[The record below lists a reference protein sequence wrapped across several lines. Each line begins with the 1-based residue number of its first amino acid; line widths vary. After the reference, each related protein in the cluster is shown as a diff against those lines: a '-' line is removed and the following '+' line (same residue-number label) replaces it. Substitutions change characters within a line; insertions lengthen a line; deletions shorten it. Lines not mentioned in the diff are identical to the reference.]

1 VLIDHHHIAVPVGR
15 MKVETVAHGH
25 AIPAQMLALRDLNS
39 RIVAEDVSVDG
50 ELMVHQREAVAHR
63 EIGVA
68 ARSSSGTTSN
78 LLIDLGS
85 PT

>member
-1 VLIDHHHIAVPVGR
+1 L
-15 MKVETVAHGH
+15 
-25 AIPAQMLALRDLNS
+25 L
-39 RIVAEDVSVDG
+39 AEDVSVDG

-85 PT
+85 PA